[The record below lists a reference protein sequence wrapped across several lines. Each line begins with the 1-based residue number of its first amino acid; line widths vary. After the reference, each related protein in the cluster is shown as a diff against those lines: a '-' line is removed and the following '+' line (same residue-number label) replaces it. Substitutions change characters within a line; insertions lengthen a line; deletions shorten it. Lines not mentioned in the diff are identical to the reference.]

1 MGRQRLS
8 AHRLLT
14 MERVSELGFWQRMA
28 GQKGWI
34 ILFFSSAGC
43 HSCKIWRRLLSE
55 WEQRRSDLQV
65 WEADAGIEMGLAQ
78 EFDVY
83 HLPALFVFRDG
94 RYQRPM
100 QVEARLSAFDPWLAA
115 QADLPPEEAP

>member
-1 MGRQRLS
+1 MAREESVQ
-8 AHRLLT
+8 
-14 MERVSELGFWQRMA
+14 RVSELGFWQHMVQERD
-28 GQKGWI
+28 WT

-43 HSCKIWRRLLSE
+43 SSCKIWRRLLAE
-55 WEQRRSDLQV
+55 WEQSRTDLQV

-78 EFDVY
+78 EFEVY

-100 QVEARLSAFDPWLAA
+100 QVEARLSALDPWLAA
-115 QADLPPEEAP
+115 HADLPPEEAP